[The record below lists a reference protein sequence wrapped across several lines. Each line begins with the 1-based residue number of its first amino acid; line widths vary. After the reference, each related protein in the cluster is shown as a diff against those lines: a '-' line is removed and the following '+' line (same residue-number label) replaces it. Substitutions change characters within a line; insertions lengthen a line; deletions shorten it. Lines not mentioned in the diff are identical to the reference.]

1 MLSWG
6 REEVVDGG
14 GEREGNERDAGLRR
28 FSPDN
33 PGETTALS
41 LSERPSLQKKIWR
54 GACLHIGYVLY
65 TMKDMNSETNILCTS
80 VGNLLQSESI
90 LVL

>member
-1 MLSWG
+1 MGRNCGIQDERRFIMLSWG

-41 LSERPSLQKKIWR
+41 LSERPSLQKKY
-54 GACLHIGYVLY
+54 GEEHVY
-65 TMKDMNSETNILCTS
+65 T
-80 VGNLLQSESI
+80 
-90 LVL
+90 